1 MEIAQLR
8 QLLLDEWVITP
19 QTFREADDQKVIEI
33 ANRQGYGD
41 RIANREDTG
50 GRVTDPEREK
60 RERDIET
67 ASRAMTGDDG
77 DGLPSGRYEVGA
89 DGNLHRIGDTELLDR
104 YHGSPQLDVIS
115 DFRASPAGHTEG
127 GRRGLN
133 ALPAVYTT
141 EGIGVAEQ
149 YAYGASV
156 NAVASRA
163 KDPHLYSLALT
174 PSEIV
179 ELGECEDDATVR
191 LAASLGADVLECPDF
206 GEQPETVVLDD
217 RIVHVREATNLDT
230 GATLPVRPKSRAKKM
245 VPIESPGER
254 CQGKAIGP
262 PTSVIITMKDQTA
275 PAPLVRVADTMEVT
289 PGETWVEVFPRASVK
304 TSKATG
310 TEGIHD
316 LDEGLVTEHSMGDP
330 MALQVIS
337 SDNNPPS
344 KNRKL
349 VDVME
354 VQPTA
359 SGVSVRPR
367 SSPKIS
373 REKKRG
379 GNPPKRSGKKAT
391 AGRLAS
397 ATGGKGK

>member
-8 QLLLDEWVITP
+8 QLLLDDWIITP
-19 QTFREADDQKVIEI
+19 KTFREADDQKVIEI
-33 ANRQGYGD
+33 ANREGYGD
-41 RIANREDTG
+41 P
-50 GRVTDPEREK
+50 DPDREK
-60 RERDIET
+60 REKDIET
-67 ASRAMTGDDG
+67 AAREMTDDDG

-115 DFRASPAGHTEG
+115 DFRASPAGHPEG
-127 GRRGLN
+127 GRPELN

-156 NAVASRA
+156 NAVAARD

-206 GEQPETVVLDD
+206 GEQPETVVLDE

-254 CQGKAIGP
+254 RQNKAVGP
-262 PTSVIITMKDQTA
+262 P
-275 PAPLVRVADTMEVT
+275 
-289 PGETWVEVFPRASVK
+289 
-304 TSKATG
+304 
-310 TEGIHD
+310 
-316 LDEGLVTEHSMGDP
+316 
-330 MALQVIS
+330 
-337 SDNNPPS
+337 
-344 KNRKL
+344 
-349 VDVME
+349 
-354 VQPTA
+354 

-373 REKKRG
+373 RERKSG
-379 GNPPKRSGKKAT
+379 GNPPKGSGKKAT

-397 ATGGKGK
+397 ATGRKGK